1 MNESNTPNTNS
12 RNSFRHQAFGKVL
25 KWSKTPDGLTGSSD
39 FANFKLTVFE
49 TGIVRVQASKF
60 ESFES
65 NPYSVVVQPKSIDFD
80 LEEFEDKLILSTSIL
95 RVEINLVSFSLTFFD
110 TDGKLLNQDDSFGVA
125 WIGTE
130 VTAYKKLQ
138 PNEKFIGLG
147 EKTGNLNRF
156 GNAYTHWNTDYFA
169 YGVGDDPLYLSIPFY
184 LGVHNQG
191 HYGIFL
197 DNTHKSLFNF
207 GASNNRFAS
216 FSAEDGDMDYYFFHY
231 PSISEIITAYTWLT
245 GRMQMPPKWALGFQ
259 QCRYSYYP
267 ESEVYAV
274 AQAFRDK
281 KMPADVIYLD
291 IHHMEAYKVFT
302 FDGEKFPN
310 PKALIA
316 RLKEKGFKVVVILDP
331 GIKTE
336 ESYSPFREGLEQG
349 LFVNYP
355 DGKTYEAQ
363 VWPGWCAFPDF
374 TKPATRSWWEEKMA
388 FYTEAGVDG
397 FWTDMNEP
405 ASWGQCTPNLLEF
418 DFDGEKASH
427 RKARN
432 VFGMQMARSTQ
443 AGACKQAPKKR
454 PFVLT
459 RSGFAGIQRFAAAW
473 TGDNVASEEHMLA
486 GIRLVNSL
494 GMSGVS
500 FAGYDVGGFAGE
512 ASKGLFARWMSI
524 AAFSP
529 LYRAHSMINTKDA
542 EPWAFGEEVEEI
554 SRNYL
559 NFRYSL
565 LPTIYSAFHQ
575 STHNGLPLAASLA
588 IHYPQDEAIYQ
599 TAFQNEY
606 LFCGTFLVAPVES
619 FREIS
624 KVYLPQGEWYYLY
637 TDQKHQGGQVIYQ
650 DSPLNY
656 LPVFVQAGKIFA
668 QQSPTQHTGMAP
680 DSTLNL
686 HLYRGSTGSTYIHYE
701 DAGEGLDY
709 LEGEF
714 FSREIQY
721 QPEHGSLKIEQAKGQ
736 QSSQYAKI
744 RLFFHG
750 FESLNPQINGT
761 KQDLK
766 STDFAFL
773 DKLTEFDPLPDQVH
787 PYSQIK
793 QLSYIEFA
801 HTAAELEIKGLD

>member
-1 MNESNTPNTNS
+1 MNDSNTPTHFS

-65 NPYSVVVQPKSIDFD
+65 NPYSVVVQPKSIGFD

-95 RVEINLVSFSLTFFD
+95 RVAINLQSFSLAFFD
-110 TDGKLLNQDDSFGVA
+110 QNGKLLNQDDSFGVA

-374 TKPATRSWWEEKMA
+374 TNPATRSWWEEKMA

-432 VFGMQMARSTQ
+432 IFGMQMARSTQ

-459 RSGFAGIQRFAAAW
+459 RSGFAGIQRYAAAW

-575 STHNGLPLAASLA
+575 STHNGLPLAASLV
-588 IHYPQDEAIYQ
+588 IHFPQDEAIYQ

-606 LFCGTFLVAPVES
+606 LFCDSFLVAPVES

-656 LPVFVQAGKIFA
+656 LPVYVQAGKIFA

-709 LEGEF
+709 LDGEF

-721 QPEHGSLKIEQAKGQ
+721 QPENGSLKIEQAKGQ

-750 FESLNPQINGT
+750 FESLNPLLNGT

-787 PYSQIK
+787 PYFQIK
-793 QLSYIEFA
+793 QLPYIEFA
-801 HTAAELEIKGLD
+801 HTTAELEIKGLD

>member
-1 MNESNTPNTNS
+1 MNDNSTSTTIS
-12 RNSFRHQAFGKVL
+12 RNSFRHQPFGKVL
-25 KWSKTPDGLTGSSD
+25 EWNRTPDGLIGSSD
-39 FANFKLTVFE
+39 FAHFKLTVYQS
-49 TGIVRVQASKF
+49 GIIRVQASRYT
-60 ESFES
+60 SFES
-65 NPYSVVVQPKSIDFD
+65 NPYSVIVEPNPTDFD
-80 LEEFEDKLILSTSIL
+80 IQEHGGILVVNTSIL
-95 RVEINLVSFSLTFFD
+95 RAEINLSAFSLAFFD
-110 TDGKLLNQDDSFGVA
+110 QDGKLLNQDDSFGVA

-130 VTAYKKLQ
+130 VTTYKKLQ
-138 PNEKFIGLG
+138 QNEKFIGLG

-184 LGVHNQG
+184 LGVHDQG

-231 PSISEIITAYTWLT
+231 PSISEIISGYTWLT

-291 IHHMEAYKVFT
+291 IHHMEGYKVFT
-302 FDGEKFPN
+302 FDGEKFTN
-310 PKALIA
+310 PKAMIA

-336 ESYSPFREGLEQG
+336 ASYSPFQEGLEQG

-355 DGKTYEAQ
+355 DGQTYEAQ

-374 TKPATRSWWEEKMA
+374 TKADTRTWWEEKMA

-432 VFGMQMARSTQ
+432 IYGMQMARSTQ
-443 AGACKQAPKKR
+443 AGASKQAPGKR

-459 RSGFAGIQRFAAAW
+459 RSGFAGIQRYAAAW

-494 GMSGVS
+494 GLSGVS

-565 LPTIYSAFHQ
+565 LPTIYSAFYQ
-575 STHNGLPLAASLA
+575 STQDGLPLSASLA
-588 IHYPQDEAIYQ
+588 IHYPQDQTIYQ

-606 LFCGTFLVAPVES
+606 LFCNTFLVAPVES
-619 FREIS
+619 YREIS

-637 TDQKHQGGQVIYQ
+637 SDQKHPGGQVIYQ

-656 LPVFVQAGKIFA
+656 LPVYVQAGKIFA
-668 QQSPTQHTGMAP
+668 QQSPTQHTGVTP
-680 DSTLNL
+680 DSTLIL
-686 HLYRGSTGSTYIHYE
+686 HLYRGSSGSIYVHYE

-709 LEGEF
+709 LEGDYF
-714 FSREIQY
+714 KREIQY
-721 QPEHGSLKIEQAKGQ
+721 QPEFGSLTIKEAKGQ
-736 QSSQYAKI
+736 LTSQFEKI
-744 RLFFHG
+744 RIYFHG
-750 FESLNPQINGT
+750 FDSLQPQVNGAN
-761 KQDLK
+761 QEVK
-766 STDFAFL
+766 SIDFAFL
-773 DKLTEFDPLPDQVH
+773 SKLTEFDPLPEQVH
-787 PYSQIK
+787 PYFQINK
-793 QLSYIEFA
+793 LAYLEFA
-801 HTAAELEIKGLD
+801 NSATELEIKGLD

>member
-1 MNESNTPNTNS
+1 MNDNSTSTTIS
-12 RNSFRHQAFGKVL
+12 RNSFRHQPFGKVL
-25 KWSKTPDGLTGSSD
+25 EWNRTPDGLIGSSD
-39 FANFKLTVFE
+39 FAHFKLTVYQS
-49 TGIVRVQASKF
+49 GIVRVQASRYP
-60 ESFES
+60 SFES
-65 NPYSVVVQPKSIDFD
+65 NPYSVIVEPNPTDFD
-80 LEEFEDKLILSTSIL
+80 IQDRGDILVLNTSIL
-95 RVEINLVSFSLTFFD
+95 RAEINLSAFSLAFFD
-110 TDGKLLNQDDSFGVA
+110 HDGNLLNQDDSFGVA

-130 VTAYKKLQ
+130 VTTYKKLQ
-138 PNEKFIGLG
+138 QNEKFIGLG

-184 LGVHNQG
+184 LGVHDQG

-207 GASNNRFAS
+207 GASTNRFAS

-231 PSISEIITAYTWLT
+231 PSISEIISGYTWLT

-291 IHHMEAYKVFT
+291 IHHMEGYKVFT
-302 FDGEKFPN
+302 FDGEKFTN
-310 PKALIA
+310 PKAMIA

-336 ESYSPFREGLEQG
+336 ASYSPFQEGLEQG
-349 LFVNYP
+349 LFVTYP
-355 DGKTYEAQ
+355 DGHTYEAQ

-374 TKPATRSWWEEKMA
+374 TKAATRTWWEEKIA

-432 VFGMQMARSTQ
+432 IYGMQMARSTQ
-443 AGACKQAPKKR
+443 AGASKQAPGKR

-459 RSGFAGIQRFAAAW
+459 RSGFAGIQRYAAAW

-524 AAFSP
+524 AAFAP

-565 LPTIYSAFHQ
+565 LPTIYSAFYQ
-575 STHNGLPLAASLA
+575 STQDGLPLSASLA
-588 IHYPQDEAIYQ
+588 IHYPQDQTLYQ

-606 LFCGTFLVAPVES
+606 LFCNTFLVAPVES

-637 TDQKHQGGQVIYQ
+637 SDQKHQGGQVIYQ

-656 LPVFVQAGKIFA
+656 LPVYVQAGKIFA
-668 QQSPTQHTGMAP
+668 QQNPTQHTGVAP
-680 DSTLNL
+680 DSTLIL
-686 HLYRGSTGSTYIHYE
+686 HLYRGTSGSTYIHYE

-709 LEGEF
+709 LEGAYF
-714 FSREIQY
+714 KREIQY
-721 QPEHGSLKIEQAKGQ
+721 QPEYASLRITQAKGQ
-736 QSSQYAKI
+736 LISQFEKI
-744 RLFFHG
+744 RVYFHG
-750 FESLNPQINGT
+750 FDRLQPQVNGA
-761 KQDLK
+761 KQDVK
-766 STDFAFL
+766 SIDFAFL
-773 DKLTEFDPLPDQVH
+773 SKLTEFDPLPEQVH
-787 PYSQIK
+787 PYFQINK
-793 QLSYIEFA
+793 LAYLELS
-801 HTAAELEIKGLD
+801 HSTSELEIKGLD